1 MITLTISVK
10 VADANQHFD
19 GEGMTVYKDA
29 ATTVAPEPTS
39 KGWVAAATVIGTTI
53 EWYDFF
59 IFGTASALV
68 FNKLF
73 FSSVDPVSGT
83 LASFAT
89 FAVGLF
95 ARPLGGLVF
104 GHFGDRIGRKSML
117 LLSLLLMGIP
127 TVLIGLLP
135 TYSQIGIFAAVLLVI
150 LRICQGIAVGGEW
163 GGAVLM
169 AVEHVNGNKQSQFG
183 SLPQA
188 GTPAGLIIATLVF
201 GYMDTFDE
209 ADFLTWGWRVPF
221 LASIVLIILGTFVRS
236 KVAESPVFLKVKK
249 GGQTVAVPGAEV
261 VSTHIYPLLLV
272 VGAKLAEVTL
282 FYLVTVFI
290 LQYSTAT
297 LGISR
302 AEVLNS
308 ILIAATVGLL
318 AIPVY
323 GYFGD
328 KFGARIVYGV
338 GGILLALFSIPLFLM
353 INTKDPV
360 LIRVAI
366 VVSLGFI
373 YPTMFGLQPAL
384 YSAQFPPGVRYSG
397 MSLGVQIAAAIGG
410 GLAPIIATTLLTA
423 TRSTLTI
430 GVYLGALAM
439 LAAACAFA
447 MKAPK

>member
-1 MITLTISVK
+1 
-10 VADANQHFD
+10 
-19 GEGMTVYKDA
+19 MTVYESVPTAVA
-29 ATTVAPEPTS
+29 AEPTS

-73 FSSVDPVSGT
+73 FPSIDPVSGT

-95 ARPLGGLVF
+95 ARPLGGLIF

-117 LLSLLLMGIP
+117 LLSLFLMGIP

-135 TYSQIGIFAAVLLVI
+135 TYSQMGIWAAVLLVI

-169 AVEHVNGNKQSQFG
+169 AVEHANGKKESLFG

-201 GYMDTFDE
+201 SYMSTFSE
-209 ADFLTWGWRVPF
+209 ADFLAWGWRVPF
-221 LASIVLIILGTFVRS
+221 LASVVLIALGTFVRS
-236 KVAESPVFLKVKK
+236 KVAESPVFL
-249 GGQTVAVPGAEV
+249 QTKNEGRTVDLPSAEV
-261 VSTHIYPLLLV
+261 VRTHLRPLLLA

-297 LGISR
+297 LGLSR
-302 AEVLNS
+302 GELLNS
-308 ILIAATVGLL
+308 ILIAATIGLF

-323 GYFGD
+323 GHFGD
-328 KFGARIVYGV
+328 KIGARTIYCI
-338 GGILLALFSIPLFLM
+338 GGILLALFAIPLFLM
-353 INTKDPV
+353 VNTKDPL

-366 VVSLGFI
+366 VVSLGLI

-384 YSAQFPPGVRYSG
+384 YSAQFPPGIRYSG

-410 GLAPIIATTLLTA
+410 GLAPIIATTLLA
-423 TRSTLTI
+423 TTGSTLAI
-430 GVYLGALAM
+430 GVYLCGLAV

>member
-1 MITLTISVK
+1 MFVRNRFVK
-10 VADANQHFD
+10 AAGPINPSM
-19 GEGMTVYKDA
+19 EKRMTVYESAPTAIA
-29 ATTVAPEPTS
+29 AEPTS
-39 KGWVAAATVIGTTI
+39 KAWVAAATVVGTTI

-73 FSSVDPVSGT
+73 FPSIDPVSGT

-95 ARPLGGLVF
+95 ARPVGGLVF

-117 LLSLLLMGIP
+117 LLSLFLMGIP

-135 TYSQIGIFAAVLLVI
+135 TYSRLGIWAPVLLVI
-150 LRICQGIAVGGEW
+150 LRVCQGIAVGGEW

-169 AVEHVNGNKQSQFG
+169 AVEHANTKKRSLFG

-188 GTPAGLIIATLVF
+188 GTPAGLIIATLAF
-201 GYMDTFDE
+201 GYVSSFPE
-209 ADFLTWGWRVPF
+209 ADFLAWGWRVPF
-221 LASIVLIILGTFVRS
+221 LASIVLIVLGAFVRS
-236 KVAESPVFLKVKK
+236 KVAESPVFVKVRNEGK
-249 GGQTVAVPGAEV
+249 TVAVPSAEIV
-261 VSTHIYPLLLV
+261 KQHFRPLLLA

-302 AEVLNS
+302 AEVLDS
-308 ILIAATVGLL
+308 ILIAATVGLFT
-318 AIPVY
+318 IPLY

-328 KFGARIVYGV
+328 KLGARTFYGV
-338 GGILLALFSIPLFLM
+338 GGIVLALFAIPLFLM
-353 INTKDPV
+353 VNTKDPL
-360 LIRVAI
+360 LIRLAI
-366 VVSLGFI
+366 VVSLGLI

-423 TRSTLTI
+423 TGGTLAI
-430 GVYLGALAM
+430 GVYLGLLAM

>member
-1 MITLTISVK
+1 
-10 VADANQHFD
+10 
-19 GEGMTVYKDA
+19 MTVYEHASTTTA
-29 ATTVAPEPTS
+29 AKPTS
-39 KGWVAAATVIGTTI
+39 KGWVVAATVVGTTI

-68 FNKLF
+68 FSKLF
-73 FSSVDPVSGT
+73 FPSIDPVSGT

-117 LLSLLLMGIP
+117 LLSLFLMGIP

-135 TYSQIGIFAAVLLVI
+135 TYSQIGIWAAVLLVL

-169 AVEHVNGNKQSQFG
+169 AVEHADGNKRSLFG

-188 GTPAGLIIATLVF
+188 GTPAGLILATLVF
-201 GYMDTFDE
+201 AHMSSFSE
-209 ADFLTWGWRVPF
+209 SDFLAWGWRVPF
-221 LASIVLIILGTFVRS
+221 LASIVLILLGSFVRS
-236 KVAESPVFLKVKK
+236 KVPESPVFLQAKNE
-249 GGQTVAVPGAEV
+249 GQTVAMPSAEV
-261 VSTHIYPLLLV
+261 VSTHLRPLLLA

-282 FYLVTVFI
+282 FYLVTIFI
-290 LQYSTAT
+290 LQYSTVT
-297 LGISR
+297 LGLSR

-308 ILIAATVGLL
+308 ILIAATVGLF
-318 AIPVY
+318 AIPIY
-323 GYFGD
+323 GHFGD
-328 KFGARIVYGV
+328 KIGARTIYGV
-338 GGILLALFSIPLFLM
+338 GGILLALFAIPLFLM
-353 INTKDPV
+353 VNTKDPL
-360 LIRVAI
+360 LIRLGI
-366 VVSLGFI
+366 VVSLGLI

-410 GLAPIIATTLLTA
+410 GLAPIIATTLLT
-423 TRSTLTI
+423 TTGSTLAI
-430 GVYLGALAM
+430 GFYLGGLALV
-439 LAAACAFA
+439 AAACAFS
-447 MKAPK
+447 MKPSK